1 MDKLAW
7 VAKFIHTPKDK
18 EKGKTGW
25 GALIGQSSI
34 RGKRET
40 EFLGIELRL
49 LIRHSRKKAC

>member
-1 MDKLAW
+1 MLNMDKLAW
-7 VAKFIHTPKDK
+7 VAKFIHTPKHK

-40 EFLGIELRL
+40 ILRYR
-49 LIRHSRKKAC
+49 IAFTYKT